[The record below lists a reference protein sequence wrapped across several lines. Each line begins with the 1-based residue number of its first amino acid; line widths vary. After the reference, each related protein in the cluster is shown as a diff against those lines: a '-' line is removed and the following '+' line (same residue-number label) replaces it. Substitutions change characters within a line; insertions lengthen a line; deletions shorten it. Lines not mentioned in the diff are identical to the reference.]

1 MERHKSAVK
10 AARQSLKRRAHNTT
24 LRSRY
29 KTVVKKLRTEI
40 ANASGGKGSK
50 EVLFGALNDVQSV
63 LMKAA
68 NRNLIKARGASR
80 RIARLSAAVHRALAN

>member
-1 MERHKSAVK
+1 MARHKSAVK

-29 KTVVKKLRTEI
+29 KTVVKNLRTEI
-40 ANASGGKGSK
+40 ANAASGKGGGKEK
-50 EVLFGALNDVQSV
+50 LMGALNDVQSV

-80 RIARLSAAVHRALAN
+80 RIARLSAAVHKALG